1 MLLMPQ
7 QQAISCDF
15 KEISMTTKTKIAR
28 TSSNTKMSAQTI
40 VATADRLVEQREQ
53 WQQNEYARSNAR
65 LYEILSSVLAMWQ
78 QVKDDKE
85 LRIET
90 VKQMK
95 AALTA
100 AGVRVQMNTLALPLF
115 VRYVFRTD
123 RNRAMNY
130 SRTLQAALAADI
142 DSKDLADFIE
152 RSGGVEECKRQMS
165 KSEAVLAKEQAI
177 ESAMTLV
184 EEQLENSYN
193 SPLATFKVSPDYVQG
208 LQSGYVFLMAR
219 ASSKGEIRALAVVPS
234 QSEGMTKWAKQQM
247 ALFLSQQSVKAAKN
261 AKVKRKNSAIE
272 TAAKSKTPTVC
283 ETVGDLV
290 AA

>member
-1 MLLMPQ
+1 
-7 QQAISCDF
+7 
-15 KEISMTTKTKIAR
+15 MTTKTKIAR

-100 AGVRVQMNTLALPLF
+100 AGVRVQMNTLALTLF

>member
-1 MLLMPQ
+1 MPQ
-7 QQAISCDF
+7 QQAISCDL
-15 KEISMTTKTKIAR
+15 KEISMTTKSKLKR

-40 VATADRLVEQREQ
+40 VATADKLVEQREQ

-78 QVKDDKE
+78 QVKDDRE

-100 AGVRVQMNTLALPLF
+100 AGVRVQMNTLALTLF

-130 SRTLQAALAADI
+130 SRTLQAAMAAGI

-184 EEQLENSYN
+184 EEQLESSY
-193 SPLATFKVSPDYVQG
+193 SAPLATFKVSPDYVQG
-208 LQSGYVFLMAR
+208 LQSGYMFLMAR
-219 ASSKGEIRALAVVPS
+219 ASSKGEIRALAVVPA

>member
-1 MLLMPQ
+1 
-7 QQAISCDF
+7 
-15 KEISMTTKTKIAR
+15 MTTKSKLKR

-40 VATADRLVEQREQ
+40 VATADKLVEQREQ

-78 QVKDDKE
+78 QVKDDRE

-100 AGVRVQMNTLALPLF
+100 AGVRVQMNTLALTLF

-130 SRTLQAALAADI
+130 SRTLQAAMAAGI

-152 RSGGVEECKRQMS
+152 RSGGVEECKRQLS

-184 EEQLENSYN
+184 EEQLESSY
-193 SPLATFKVSPDYVQG
+193 SAPLATFKVSPDYVQG

-219 ASSKGEIRALAVVPS
+219 ANSKGEVRALALVPA

>member
-1 MLLMPQ
+1 MPQ
-7 QQAISCDF
+7 QQAISCDL
-15 KEISMTTKTKIAR
+15 KEISMTTKSKLKR

-40 VATADRLVEQREQ
+40 VATADKLVEQREQ

-78 QVKDDKE
+78 QVKDDRE

-100 AGVRVQMNTLALPLF
+100 AGVRVQMNTLALTLF

-130 SRTLQAALAADI
+130 SRTLQAAMAAGI

-184 EEQLENSYN
+184 EEQLESSY
-193 SPLATFKVSPDYVQG
+193 SAPLATFKVSPDYVQG

-219 ASSKGEIRALAVVPS
+219 ASSKGEIRALAVVPA

-272 TAAKSKTPTVC
+272 TAAKSKTPTMC

>member
-7 QQAISCDF
+7 QQAISCNL
-15 KEISMTTKTKIAR
+15 KEISMTTKSKIAR

-53 WQQNEYARSNAR
+53 WQQNDYARSNAR
-65 LYEILSSVLAMWQ
+65 LYEILSCVLAMWQ

-95 AALTA
+95 TALIT
-100 AGVRVQMNTLALPLF
+100 AGVRVQMNTLALTLF

-130 SRTLQAALAADI
+130 SRTLQAALAAGV

-152 RSGGVEECKRQMS
+152 RSGGVEECKRQLS

-184 EEQLENSYN
+184 EEQLESSY
-193 SPLATFKVSPDYVQG
+193 SAPLATFKVSPDYVEG
-208 LQSGYVFLMAR
+208 LQAGYVFLMAR
-219 ASSKGEIRALAVVPS
+219 ASSKGEIRALAVVPA

-272 TAAKSKTPTVC
+272 TAAKSKTPTAC

>member
-1 MLLMPQ
+1 MPQ
-7 QQAISCDF
+7 QQAISCDL
-15 KEISMTTKTKIAR
+15 KEISMTTKSKLKR

-40 VATADRLVEQREQ
+40 VATADKLVEQREQ

-78 QVKDDKE
+78 QVKDDRE

-100 AGVRVQMNTLALPLF
+100 AGVRVQMNTLALTLF

-130 SRTLQAALAADI
+130 SRTLQAAMAAGI

-184 EEQLENSYN
+184 EEQLESNYSA
-193 SPLATFKVSPDYVQG
+193 PLATFKVSPDYVQG

-219 ASSKGEIRALAVVPS
+219 ASSKGEIRALAVVPA

>member
-1 MLLMPQ
+1 MPQ
-7 QQAISCDF
+7 QQAISCDL
-15 KEISMTTKTKIAR
+15 KEISMTTKSKLKR

-40 VATADRLVEQREQ
+40 VATADKLVEQREQ

-78 QVKDDKE
+78 QVKDDRE

-100 AGVRVQMNTLALPLF
+100 AGVRVQMNTLALTLF

-130 SRTLQAALAADI
+130 SRTLQAAMAAGI

-184 EEQLENSYN
+184 EEQLESNYSA
-193 SPLATFKVSPDYVQG
+193 PLATFKVSPDYVQG

-219 ASSKGEIRALAVVPS
+219 ASSKGEIRALAVVPA

-272 TAAKSKTPTVC
+272 TAAKSKTPTMC

>member
-1 MLLMPQ
+1 MPQ
-7 QQAISCDF
+7 QQAISCDL
-15 KEISMTTKTKIAR
+15 KEISMTTKSKLKR

-40 VATADRLVEQREQ
+40 VATADKLVEQREQ

-65 LYEILSSVLAMWQ
+65 LYEILSCVLAMWQ
-78 QVKDDKE
+78 QVKDDRE

-100 AGVRVQMNTLALPLF
+100 AGVRVQMNTLALTLF

-130 SRTLQAALAADI
+130 SRTLQAAMAAGI

-184 EEQLENSYN
+184 EEQLESSY
-193 SPLATFKVSPDYVQG
+193 SAPLATFKVSPDYVQG

-219 ASSKGEIRALAVVPS
+219 ASSKGEIRALAVVPA

>member
-1 MLLMPQ
+1 MPQ
-7 QQAISCDF
+7 QQAISCDL
-15 KEISMTTKTKIAR
+15 KEISMTTKSKLKR

-40 VATADRLVEQREQ
+40 VATADKLVEQREQ
-53 WQQNEYARSNAR
+53 WQQNEYARSNTR

-78 QVKDDKE
+78 QVKDDRE

-100 AGVRVQMNTLALPLF
+100 AGVRVQMNTLALTLF

-130 SRTLQAALAADI
+130 SRTLQAAMAAGI

-219 ASSKGEIRALAVVPS
+219 ASSKGEIRALAVVPA

>member
-1 MLLMPQ
+1 
-7 QQAISCDF
+7 
-15 KEISMTTKTKIAR
+15 MTTQSIIKR
-28 TSSNTKMSAQTI
+28 TPNNIKVSAQTI
-40 VATADRLVEQREQ
+40 VATADQLVAQREQ

-65 LYEILSSVLAMWQ
+65 LYEILSSVLSMWQ

-95 AALTA
+95 AALTE
-100 AGVRVQMNTLALPLF
+100 AGVRVQMNTLALTLF

-130 SRTLQAALAADI
+130 SRTLQAAIAAGI

-152 RSGGVEECKRQMS
+152 RSGGIEECKRKFT

-177 ESAMTLV
+177 EQAMSLV
-184 EEQLENSYN
+184 EEQLTNSYN
-193 SPLATFKVSPDYVQG
+193 SPLATFKVSPNYVKD
-208 LQSGYVFLMAR
+208 LQSGYVIVLAR
-219 ASSKGEIRALAVVPS
+219 ADKKGEVRALATVPA
-234 QSEGMTKWAKQQM
+234 QSEGVTKWAKQQM
-247 ALFLSQQSVKAAKN
+247 ALYLSQQSAQAAKK
-261 AKVKRKNSAIE
+261 AKAQRKTTAIAA
-272 TAAKSKTPTVC
+272 AAKSKTPTVC

>member
-1 MLLMPQ
+1 
-7 QQAISCDF
+7 
-15 KEISMTTKTKIAR
+15 MTTKSKIAR

-65 LYEILSSVLAMWQ
+65 LYEILSCVLAMWQ

-95 AALTA
+95 TALTA
-100 AGVRVQMNTLALPLF
+100 VGVRVQMNTLALTLF

-130 SRTLQAALAADI
+130 SRTLQAALAAGV

-152 RSGGVEECKRQMS
+152 RSGGVEECKRQLS

-184 EEQLENSYN
+184 EEQLESSY
-193 SPLATFKVSPDYVQG
+193 SAPLATFKVSPDYVEG
-208 LQSGYVFLMAR
+208 LQAGYVFLMAR
-219 ASSKGEIRALAVVPS
+219 ASSKGEIRALAVVPA

>member
-1 MLLMPQ
+1 MP
-7 QQAISCDF
+7 
-15 KEISMTTKTKIAR
+15 TKSKIAR

-95 AALTA
+95 TALTA
-100 AGVRVQMNTLALPLF
+100 AGVRVQMNTLALTLF

-130 SRTLQAALAADI
+130 SRTLQAALAAGV

-152 RSGGVEECKRQMS
+152 RSGGVEECKRQLS

-184 EEQLENSYN
+184 EEQLESSYN
-193 SPLATFKVSPDYVQG
+193 APLATFKVSPDYVEG

-219 ASSKGEIRALAVVPS
+219 ANSKGEVRALALVPA

-247 ALFLSQQSVKAAKN
+247 AVFLSQQSVKAAKN

-272 TAAKSKTPTVC
+272 TAAKSKTPTMC

>member
-1 MLLMPQ
+1 MPQ
-7 QQAISCDF
+7 QQAISCNL
-15 KEISMTTKTKIAR
+15 KEISMTTKSKIAR
-28 TSSNTKMSAQTI
+28 TSSNPKMSAQTI

-95 AALTA
+95 TALTA
-100 AGVRVQMNTLALPLF
+100 AGVRVQMNTLALTLF

-130 SRTLQAALAADI
+130 SRTLQAALAAGV

-152 RSGGVEECKRQMS
+152 RSGGVEECKRQLS

-184 EEQLENSYN
+184 EEQLESSYN
-193 SPLATFKVSPDYVQG
+193 APLATFKVSPDYVEG

-219 ASSKGEIRALAVVPS
+219 ANSKGEVRALALVPA

-261 AKVKRKNSAIE
+261 AKVKRKSAAIE

>member
-1 MLLMPQ
+1 
-7 QQAISCDF
+7 
-15 KEISMTTKTKIAR
+15 MTTKSKLKR

-40 VATADRLVEQREQ
+40 VATADKLVEQREQ

-65 LYEILSSVLAMWQ
+65 LYEILSCVLAMWQ
-78 QVKDDKE
+78 QVKDDRE

-95 AALTA
+95 AALSA
-100 AGVRVQMNTLALPLF
+100 AGVRVQMNTLALTLF

-130 SRTLQAALAADI
+130 SRTLQAAMAAGI

-184 EEQLENSYN
+184 EEQLESSY
-193 SPLATFKVSPDYVQG
+193 SAPLATFKVSPDYVQG

-219 ASSKGEIRALAVVPS
+219 ASSKGEIRALAVVPA

-261 AKVKRKNSAIE
+261 AKVKRMNSAIE

>member
-1 MLLMPQ
+1 MPQ
-7 QQAISCDF
+7 QQAISCDL
-15 KEISMTTKTKIAR
+15 KEISMTTKSKLKR

-40 VATADRLVEQREQ
+40 VATADKLVEQREQ

-78 QVKDDKE
+78 QVKDDRE

-100 AGVRVQMNTLALPLF
+100 AGVRVQMNTLALTLF

-130 SRTLQAALAADI
+130 SRTLQAAMAAGI

-184 EEQLENSYN
+184 EEQLESSY
-193 SPLATFKVSPDYVQG
+193 SAPLATFKVSPDYVQG

-219 ASSKGEIRALAVVPS
+219 ASSKGEIRALAVVPA

-272 TAAKSKTPTVC
+272 TAAKSKTSTVC

>member
-1 MLLMPQ
+1 
-7 QQAISCDF
+7 
-15 KEISMTTKTKIAR
+15 
-28 TSSNTKMSAQTI
+28 
-40 VATADRLVEQREQ
+40 
-53 WQQNEYARSNAR
+53 
-65 LYEILSSVLAMWQ
+65 
-78 QVKDDKE
+78 
-85 LRIET
+85 
-90 VKQMK
+90 
-95 AALTA
+95 
-100 AGVRVQMNTLALPLF
+100 MNTLALTLF

-130 SRTLQAALAADI
+130 SRTLQAAMAAGI

-184 EEQLENSYN
+184 EEQLESSY
-193 SPLATFKVSPDYVQG
+193 SAPLATFKVSPDYVQG

-219 ASSKGEIRALAVVPS
+219 ASSKGEIRALAVVPA

-272 TAAKSKTPTVC
+272 TAAKSKTSTVC

>member
-1 MLLMPQ
+1 
-7 QQAISCDF
+7 
-15 KEISMTTKTKIAR
+15 MTTKSKIAR

-53 WQQNEYARSNAR
+53 WQQNDYARSNAR
-65 LYEILSSVLAMWQ
+65 LYEILSCVLAMWQ

-95 AALTA
+95 IALTA
-100 AGVRVQMNTLALPLF
+100 AGVRVQMNTLALTLF

-130 SRTLQAALAADI
+130 SRTLQAALAAGVE
-142 DSKDLADFIE
+142 SKDLADFIE
-152 RSGGVEECKRQMS
+152 RSGGVEECKRQLS

-184 EEQLENSYN
+184 EEQLESSY
-193 SPLATFKVSPDYVQG
+193 SAPLATFKVSTDYVEG
-208 LQSGYVFLMAR
+208 LQAGYVFLMAR
-219 ASSKGEIRALAVVPS
+219 ASSKGEIRALAVVPA

-261 AKVKRKNSAIE
+261 AKVKRKSAAIE

>member
-1 MLLMPQ
+1 
-7 QQAISCDF
+7 
-15 KEISMTTKTKIAR
+15 MTTKSKIAR

-90 VKQMK
+90 VKDDKELRIETVKQMK
-95 AALTA
+95 TALTA
-100 AGVRVQMNTLALPLF
+100 AGVRVQMNTLALTLF

-130 SRTLQAALAADI
+130 SRTLQAALAAGV

-152 RSGGVEECKRQMS
+152 RSGGVEECKRQLS

-184 EEQLENSYN
+184 EEQLESSYN
-193 SPLATFKVSPDYVQG
+193 APLATFKVSPDYVEG

-219 ASSKGEIRALAVVPS
+219 ANSKGEVRALALVPA

-261 AKVKRKNSAIE
+261 AKVKRKSAAIE

>member
-1 MLLMPQ
+1 MPQ
-7 QQAISCDF
+7 QQAISCDL
-15 KEISMTTKTKIAR
+15 KEISMTTKSKLKR

-40 VATADRLVEQREQ
+40 VATADKLVEQREQ

-78 QVKDDKE
+78 QVKDDRE

-100 AGVRVQMNTLALPLF
+100 AGVRVQMNTLALTLF

-130 SRTLQAALAADI
+130 SRTLQAAMAAGI

-184 EEQLENSYN
+184 EEQLESSY
-193 SPLATFKVSPDYVQG
+193 SAPLATFKVSPDYVQG

-219 ASSKGEIRALAVVPS
+219 ASSKGEIRALAVVPA

>member
-1 MLLMPQ
+1 
-7 QQAISCDF
+7 
-15 KEISMTTKTKIAR
+15 MTTKSKLKR

-40 VATADRLVEQREQ
+40 VATADKLVEQREQ

-78 QVKDDKE
+78 QVKDDRE

-100 AGVRVQMNTLALPLF
+100 AGVRVQMNTLALTLF

-130 SRTLQAALAADI
+130 SRTLQAAMAAGI

-184 EEQLENSYN
+184 EEQLESNYSA
-193 SPLATFKVSPDYVQG
+193 PLATFKVSPDYVQG

-219 ASSKGEIRALAVVPS
+219 ASSKGEIRALAVVPA